1 MFSRNRDSSKEE
13 KETVIHRKTFE
24 QIELEQMSE
33 ILDEMREEIKAL
45 KESIPDII
53 RNELKTFRAKFES
66 WENIN
71 SMMDSL
77 KQREQELRARENQQL
92 ELRTIVPELRAEI
105 HQAVKEA
112 VDLRLGRVHVNLEP
126 DRLREDITK
135 DEGNCSEIHPSGKE
149 MDGGV

>member
-1 MFSRNRDSSKEE
+1 MFSKVRDGLSDDRGN
-13 KETVIHRKTFE
+13 VIHRKTFE

-33 ILDEMREEIKAL
+33 ILDEMREEIQTL

-53 RNELKTFRAKFES
+53 RNELRTFRAKFES

-77 KQREQELRARENQQL
+77 KQREQELRAREGQQL

-105 HQAVKEA
+105 HQAVKDA
-112 VDLRLGRVHVNLEP
+112 VELRLGRVHVNL
-126 DRLREDITK
+126 DQDGLMEDNTK
-135 DEGNCSEIHPSGKE
+135 DEGNRSEIHPSGKE